1 MTNPNHTRRRVSSLL
16 ACALSLCLLVPAFA
30 AAAEGEAD
38 KAAAGG
44 AALFNGKDL
53 TGWKTRDEKAKDKW
67 KVASKVG
74 IDASDPKKLVGT
86 GEGGGEG
93 AALVLEQSGHGADLI
108 SEKSF
113 GDCEVHVEVM
123 YPKGS
128 NSGIYL
134 MGQYEIQ
141 VLDSAGTTQEKLRP
155 GDLGGI
161 YNTKAPS
168 ENAAKP
174 AGEWQTFHI
183 VFRAPRFEGGKKTEN
198 AKFVKVVL
206 NGKTIHENVEAPKPT
221 GSELPGGEKPQGP
234 LMFQGDHGPV
244 AFRKVRVRP
253 TGDRP
258 TAGAAGS
265 DEAKPAAGK

>member
-1 MTNPNHTRRRVSSLL
+1 MTNLKHTRRPVGPLL
-16 ACALSLCLLVPAFA
+16 ACALSLSLLAPAFV
-30 AAAEGEAD
+30 AAAEGEAE

-44 AALFNGKDL
+44 ASLFNGKDL
-53 TGWKTRDEKAKDKW
+53 TGWKTRDAKAKEKW
-67 KVASKVG
+67 KVASQVA
-74 IDASDPKKLVGT
+74 IDSGDPKKLVGT

-93 AALVLEQSGHGADLI
+93 AALVLEKSAGGADLI

-113 GDCEVHVEVM
+113 GDCELHVEVM

-134 MGQYEIQ
+134 MGQYEVQ
-141 VLDSAGTTQEKLRP
+141 VLDSAGKSKVGP

-206 NGKTIHENVEAPKPT
+206 NGKTIHENVEAPKAT

-244 AFRKVRVRP
+244 AFRNVRVRA
-253 TGDRP
+253 TGERP
-258 TAGAAGS
+258 AAEAAGAE
-265 DEAKPAAGK
+265 DAKPAAGK

>member
-1 MTNPNHTRRRVSSLL
+1 MTNPLNTYHHVSRLL
-16 ACALSLCLLVPAFA
+16 TCALSLSLLIPALSLRA
-30 AAAEGEAD
+30 ADAD
-38 KAAAGG
+38 AKTAAAGG
-44 AALFNGKDL
+44 ASLFNGKDL
-53 TGWKTRDEKAKDKW
+53 TGWKTRDANAKDKW
-67 KVASKVG
+67 KVASKVA
-74 IDASDPKKLVGT
+74 IDSGDPKKLAGT

-141 VLDSAGTTQEKLRP
+141 VLDSAGKSKVGP

-161 YNTKAPS
+161 YITKAPS

-174 AGEWQTFHI
+174 AGEWQTFDI

-244 AFRKVRVRP
+244 AFRNVRVRSM
-253 TGDRP
+253 GERP
-258 TAGAAGS
+258 AAGAAGA
-265 DEAKPAAGK
+265 DDAKPAAGK

>member
-1 MTNPNHTRRRVSSLL
+1 MLRKSLL
-16 ACALSLCLLVPAFA
+16 CCALALSTLTAPSRADDAKETVLL
-30 AAAEGEAD
+30 
-38 KAAAGG
+38 
-44 AALFNGKDL
+44 NGKDL
-53 TGWKTRDEKAKDKW
+53 TGWKTRDAKAKEKW
-67 KVASKVG
+67 KVASKVA
-74 IDASDPKKLVGT
+74 IDESDPKKLTGT
-86 GEGGGEG
+86 GEGGGEN
-93 AALVLEQSGHGADLI
+93 AALVLEKSAGGADLI
-108 SEKSF
+108 SEKAF
-113 GDCEVHVEVM
+113 GDCELHVEVM

-134 MGQYEIQ
+134 MGQYEVQ
-141 VLDSAGTTQEKLRP
+141 VLDSAGKSKVGP

-244 AFRKVRVRP
+244 AFRNIRVQAKGGREAADAGGA
-253 TGDRP
+253 GD
-258 TAGAAGS
+258 
-265 DEAKPAAGK
+265 AKPASAK

>member
-1 MTNPNHTRRRVSSLL
+1 MTKRTNPNRHVSRLL
-16 ACALSLCLLVPAFA
+16 ACALSLSLLAPALA
-30 AAAEGEAD
+30 AAAEGDAE
-38 KAAAGG
+38 KAAGG
-44 AALFNGKDL
+44 GASLFNGKDL
-53 TGWKTRDEKAKDKW
+53 TGWKTRDAKAKDKW
-67 KVASKVG
+67 KVASKVA
-74 IDASDPKKLVGT
+74 IDPADPKKLTGT

-93 AALVLEQSGHGADLI
+93 AALVLEKSDRGADLI
-108 SEKSF
+108 SEKTF

-134 MGQYEIQ
+134 MGQYEVQ
-141 VLDSAGTTQEKLRP
+141 VLDSAGKSKVGP

-206 NGKTIHENVEAPKPT
+206 NGETIHENVEAPKAT

-244 AFRKVRVRP
+244 AFRNIRVRA
-253 TGDRP
+253 TGERSA
-258 TAGAAGS
+258 AGAEGAG
-265 DEAKPAAGK
+265 DAKPAAAK